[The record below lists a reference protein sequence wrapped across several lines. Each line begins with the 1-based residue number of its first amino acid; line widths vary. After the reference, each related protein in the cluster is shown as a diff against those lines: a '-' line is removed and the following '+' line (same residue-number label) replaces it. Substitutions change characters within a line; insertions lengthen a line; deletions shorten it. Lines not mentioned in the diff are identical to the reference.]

1 MEQDIVATI
10 RVVPVSWLIGL
21 LGFMVVTGLGIIRQ
35 LVKSNEAEHQRLWD
49 KIDDIYNIMLQLAAA
64 RGESNRRR
72 RNTGE
77 GD

>member
-49 KIDDIYNIMLQLAAA
+49 KIDDIYNIMLQFAAA
-64 RGESNRRR
+64 RGGEGKRR
-72 RNTGE
+72 RNSAE